1 MIKITVGSI
10 DRYFY
15 NFTFFFFFL
24 WPIWHDWGFPGG
36 SNDKESAC
44 NAGDWVQ
51 LLGHEDTPE
60 KEMAILSN
68 ILAWAIP
75 WTDEPGRLLGLQRIE
90 HN

>member
-15 NFTFFFFFL
+15 NFTFFFL

-36 SNDKESAC
+36 SNDKESPC